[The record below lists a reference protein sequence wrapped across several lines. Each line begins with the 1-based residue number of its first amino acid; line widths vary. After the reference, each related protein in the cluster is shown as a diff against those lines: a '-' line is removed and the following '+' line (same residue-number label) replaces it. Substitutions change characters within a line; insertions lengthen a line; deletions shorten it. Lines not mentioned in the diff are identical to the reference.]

1 MRKKMLM
8 INKRAQSLFSVDKHL
23 KRGSD
28 QVYVFICPICG
39 KRIKSLYLNQI
50 RQQAREHLA
59 WHRRGRP
66 KFKLFK

>member
-28 QVYVFICPICG
+28 QVYVFYLSDLR
-39 KRIKSLYLNQI
+39 KKDQESLSEPNTPASKGTSSLAQTW
-50 RQQAREHLA
+50 QA
-59 WHRRGRP
+59 
-66 KFKLFK
+66 